1 MKRLIGLEW
10 TKISSY
16 GFFRV
21 ILILTLSLFLLTVF
35 VFSRIDISIPGFT
48 WRNLFRFPDV
58 WSTFAWVASWFNL
71 LLAILVITIA
81 GNEFTGKTLR
91 QQVMTGLSREE
102 WLAGKGLLILGLAL
116 FGVVM
121 VCLAGFVFGFIYTR
135 DLSTGIIFEEM
146 WILPVYLVQAVGYMV
161 MGLMFIAVLRSNALA
176 IILYLLYFI
185 MIEPI
190 VRGLCPIEIRP
201 WFPVK
206 IISHLTPLPEFFKIA
221 SGDELENN
229 FMTFE
234 SIGLMPRQLEGSIT
248 ITLALA
254 YITFFG
260 VLTYLFVKR
269 RDL

>member
-1 MKRLIGLEW
+1 MKRLIRLEW

-21 ILILTLSLFLLTVF
+21 ILILTFCLFLLAIF
-35 VFSRIDISIPGFT
+35 VFSRIDISLPGFS

-58 WSTFAWVASWFNL
+58 WSSFSWVASWFNL

-81 GNEFTGKTLR
+81 GNEFAGKTLR

-102 WLAGKGLLILGLAL
+102 WLAGKGFLILGLAL

-121 VCLAGFVFGFIYTR
+121 VILAGFIFGFIFTV
-135 DLSTGIIFEEM
+135 DLSLGIIFENM
-146 WILPVYLVQAVGYMV
+146 AILLVYLVQAIGYMIL
-161 MGLMFIAVLRSNALA
+161 GLLFISVLRSNALA

-190 VRGLCPIEIRP
+190 IRGLCPLEIRP

-206 IISHLTPLPEFFKIA
+206 IISHLTPMPELFKIT
-221 SGDELENN
+221 SGEALDNN
-229 FMTFE
+229 YLTFE
-234 SIGLMPRQLEGSIT
+234 SIGLLPRQLEGSIT
-248 ITLALA
+248 VIMALL
-254 YITFFG
+254 YITVFS
-260 VLTYLFVKR
+260 LITYFVVKK

>member
-16 GFFRV
+16 VFFRL
-21 ILILTLSLFLLTVF
+21 ILILSLGLFLLTVF
-35 VFSRIDISIPGFT
+35 VFSRIDISMPGFT

-58 WSTFAWVASWFNL
+58 WPSFAWVASWFNL

-102 WLAGKGLLILGLAL
+102 WLAGKGILIIGLAL
-116 FGVVM
+116 FGVLM
-121 VCLAGFVFGFIYTR
+121 VTITGFIFGFVFTR
-135 DLSTGIIFEEM
+135 DMNPGIIFENTD
-146 WILPVYLVQAVGYMV
+146 ILLVYFMQAIAYMV
-161 MGLMFIAVLRSNALA
+161 LGLLFISVLRSNAIA
-176 IILYLLYFI
+176 IILYLLYFM

-190 VRGLCPIEIRP
+190 IRGLCPVEIRP

-206 IISHLTPLPEFFKIA
+206 IISHLTPLPEFFKIT
-221 SGDELENN
+221 SGEALDNN
-229 FMTFE
+229 YMTFE
-234 SIGLMPRQLEGSIT
+234 NMGLLPNQLEGSVT
-248 ITLALA
+248 IIMALV
-254 YITFFG
+254 YISIFAF
-260 VLTYLFVKR
+260 LTYLVVKK

>member
-1 MKRLIGLEW
+1 MEW

-35 VFSRIDISIPGFT
+35 VFSRIDISMPGFT

-58 WSTFAWVASWFNL
+58 WPSFAWVASWFNL

-91 QQVMTGLSREE
+91 QQVMAGLSREE
-102 WLAGKGLLILGLAL
+102 WLAGKGILILGLAL
-116 FGVVM
+116 FGLVM
-121 VCLAGFVFGFIYTR
+121 VSLAGFIFGFIFTG
-135 DLSTGIIFEEM
+135 DLNAGIIFEKM
-146 WILPVYLVQAVGYMV
+146 GIFLVQAIGYMV
-161 MGLMFIAVLRSNALA
+161 LGLLFISVLRSNALA

-190 VRGLCPIEIRP
+190 IRGLCPVEIRP

-206 IISHLTPLPEFFKIA
+206 IISHLTPLPEFFQIT
-221 SGDELENN
+221 SGEVLGNN
-229 FMTFE
+229 NMTFE

-248 ITLALA
+248 IIMALV
-254 YITFFG
+254 YISVFG
-260 VLTYLFVKR
+260 LLTYLVVKK

>member
-1 MKRLIGLEW
+1 MKRLLGLEW
-10 TKISSY
+10 AKISSY
-16 GFFRV
+16 GFFKA

-58 WSTFAWVASWFNL
+58 WPSFAWVASWFNL

-102 WLAGKGLLILGLAL
+102 WLAGKGLLIIGLAL
-116 FGVVM
+116 FGVIM
-121 VCLAGFVFGFIYTR
+121 VSLAGFIFGFIYSRELTF
-135 DLSTGIIFEEM
+135 GIIFEKM
-146 WILPVYLVQAVGYMV
+146 DILLVYMVQAIGYMV
-161 MGLMFIAVLRSNALA
+161 LGMFFIAILRSNALG

-190 VRGLCPIEIRP
+190 IRGLCPVEIRP

-206 IISHLTPLPEFFKIA
+206 IISHLTPFPEILQIT
-221 SGDELENN
+221 SGEALESN
-229 FMTFE
+229 MMSFE
-234 SIGLMPRQLEGSIT
+234 NIGLRANQLEDSTT
-248 ITLALA
+248 IIMAVI
-254 YITFFG
+254 YIIGFAA
-260 VLTYLFVKR
+260 LTYLIVR
-269 RDL
+269 RKDL

>member
-1 MKRLIGLEW
+1 MKRLIQLEW

-35 VFSRIDISIPGFT
+35 VFSRIDISVPGFT

-58 WSTFAWVASWFNL
+58 WSSFAWVASWFNL

-81 GNEFTGKTLR
+81 GNEFSGKTLR

-102 WLAGKGLLILGLAL
+102 WLAGKGLLILGLAF
-116 FGVVM
+116 FGALM
-121 VCLAGFVFGFIYTR
+121 VTLAGFIFGFIFTGE
-135 DLSTGIIFEEM
+135 LNVGIIFEKIS
-146 WILPVYLVQAVGYMV
+146 ILLVYLVQAIGYMV
-161 MGLMFIAVLRSNALA
+161 LGLLFISVLRTNALA

-190 VRGLCPIEIRP
+190 IRGLCPAEIRP

-206 IISHLTPLPEFFKIA
+206 IISHLTPLPEFFEIT
-221 SGDELENN
+221 SGEALDNN

-234 SIGLMPRQLEGSIT
+234 SIGLVPRQLEGSIT
-248 ITLALA
+248 IIMALV
-254 YITFFG
+254 YISAFG
-260 VLTYLFVKR
+260 LITYLVVKK